1 MIEIKSIS
9 GRVLYTAQNAT
20 DVRSAVIEAVA
31 AKADLRY
38 ADLRSADLRSAD
50 LGYANLRSADLGS
63 ANLYYAD
70 LGHADLRS
78 ADLGY
83 ADLRHADLRSAD
95 LRSADLG
102 YANLY
107 YADLGHADLR
117 SADLGSANLDYA
129 DLRYADLGYAENADL
144 AIAQTRILPDEGPVI
159 GWKKARDGRIVK
171 LRIPSK
177 ADRSHAGGRKCRSSQ
192 AKVLAI
198 YNPDGTAATEAFST
212 HDADFRYAVGEIVT
226 PTEPFDPDMWNE
238 CASGIHWYITRAEA
252 EAHA

>member
-31 AKADLRY
+31 AKADLR
-38 ADLRSADLRSAD
+38 SADLR
-50 LGYANLRSADLGS
+50 Y
-63 ANLYYAD
+63 
-70 LGHADLRS
+70 

-83 ADLRHADLRSAD
+83 ADLRYADLRYVDLRSANLRYVDLRSAD
-95 LRSADLG
+95 LR
-102 YANLY
+102 
-107 YADLGHADLR
+107 
-117 SADLGSANLDYA
+117 YA
-129 DLRYADLGYAENADL
+129 DLRYADLRYVDLGYANLDYANLRYANLRSANLRSANLRSANLRSANLDYAENADL

-159 GWKKARDGRIVK
+159 GWKKARGGRIVK
-171 LRIPSK
+171 LRIPSR

-212 HDADFRYAVGEIVT
+212 HDEDFRYAVGEIVT

>member
-1 MIEIKSIS
+1 MIEIKSIF

-31 AKADLRY
+31 AKADL
-38 ADLRSADLRSAD
+38 
-50 LGYANLRSADLGS
+50 GY
-63 ANLYYAD
+63 
-70 LGHADLRS
+70 ADLRS

-83 ADLRHADLRSAD
+83 ADLR
-95 LRSADLG
+95 
-102 YANLY
+102 Y
-107 YADLGHADLR
+107 ADLR
-117 SADLGSANLDYA
+117 SADLGSAHLDYA
-129 DLRYADLGYAENADL
+129 NLGYANLRYADLGSANLGYANLGYAENADL

-212 HDADFRYAVGEIVT
+212 HDAAFRYAVGEIVT

>member
-9 GRVLYTAQNAT
+9 GQVLYTAQNAK

-31 AKADLRY
+31 AKANLRSADLQSADLRS
-38 ADLRSADLRSAD
+38 ANLQSANLRSANLQSANLRWADLRSVDLRSADLQW
-50 LGYANLRSADLGS
+50 
-63 ANLYYAD
+63 
-70 LGHADLRS
+70 ADLRW
-78 ADLGY
+78 
-83 ADLRHADLRSAD
+83 
-95 LRSADLG
+95 
-102 YANLY
+102 ANLQ
-107 YADLGHADLR
+107 
-117 SADLGSANLDYA
+117 S
-129 DLRYADLGYAENADL
+129 AENAGL

-171 LRIPSK
+171 LRIPSR
-177 ADRSHAGGRKCRSSQ
+177 ADRSHAAGRKCRSSQ

-212 HDADFRYAVGEIVT
+212 HDAAFRYAVGEIVT

>member
-31 AKADLRY
+31 AKADL
-38 ADLRSADLRSAD
+38 
-50 LGYANLRSADLGS
+50 GY
-63 ANLYYAD
+63 
-70 LGHADLRS
+70 ADLRS

-83 ADLRHADLRSAD
+83 ADLRYADLGYAD

-102 YANLY
+102 YADLR
-107 YADLGHADLR
+107 YADLRSANLGYANLRSANLRSANLDYVDLR
-117 SADLGSANLDYA
+117 SADL
-129 DLRYADLGYAENADL
+129 RYAENADL

-177 ADRSHAGGRKCRSSQ
+177 ADRSHAGGRKCRSSR

-198 YNPDGTAATEAFST
+198 YNPDGTPATEAFST
-212 HDADFRYAVGEIVT
+212 HDAAFRYAVGEIVT

>member
-31 AKADLRY
+31 AKANLGYADLRSANLRSANLGYADLRY
-38 ADLRSADLRSAD
+38 ADLRYADLRSAD
-50 LGYANLRSADLGS
+50 LGYANLR
-63 ANLYYAD
+63 YV
-70 LGHADLRS
+70 
-78 ADLGY
+78 
-83 ADLRHADLRSAD
+83 
-95 LRSADLG
+95 DLG
-102 YANLY
+102 YANLDY
-107 YADLGHADLR
+107 
-117 SADLGSANLDYA
+117 ANLD
-129 DLRYADLGYAENADL
+129 YAENADL

-159 GWKKARDGRIVK
+159 GWKKARGGRIVK
-171 LRIPSK
+171 LRIPSR

-212 HDADFRYAVGEIVT
+212 HDAAFRYAVGEIVT